1 MGTAARSTGDGRVV
15 GRPLRSEIDDGMDEA
30 AARRWVDRVLLA
42 LFPATEQPARHEAQ
56 ALVAVRADV
65 RRQRHHLERQGA
77 SASTIAAA
85 IQALLGERGYGVIA
99 ERVDRWD

>member
-1 MGTAARSTGDGRVV
+1 M
-15 GRPLRSEIDDGMDEA
+15 GRPSRSELDDGMDET

-65 RRQRHHLERQGA
+65 MRRRQHLERQGA
-77 SASTIAAA
+77 PAAA
-85 IQALLGERGYGVIA
+85 IAAEVRALLGKRGYGGVA
-99 ERVDRWD
+99 ERVDRWPTAAGRRA